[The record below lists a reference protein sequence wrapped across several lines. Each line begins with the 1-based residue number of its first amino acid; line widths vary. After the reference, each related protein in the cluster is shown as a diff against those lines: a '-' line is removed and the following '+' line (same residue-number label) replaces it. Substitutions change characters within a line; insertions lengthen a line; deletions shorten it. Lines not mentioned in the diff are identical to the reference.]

1 MYAKMDAFEA
11 KFDTQQNTLPPSEWA
26 DGVTRSTVMVDQS
39 VQVASGMPRNRV
51 RDQGNTSSL
60 VNRTPMRYRFDSS
73 NSFGSADSCSSTS
86 QSYSAADFQEM
97 ELRLKAGN
105 DARLQSRLDEMRSQ
119 LREEVRQ
126 DMELMIQ
133 RIMSQRDQGYQP
145 QQPQQQSQ

>member
-1 MYAKMDAFEA
+1 MEAFEA
-11 KFDTQQNTLPPSEWA
+11 AFNAQQNSLPPSERA
-26 DGVTRSTVMVDQS
+26 DEESRNTIMVDRF
-39 VQVASGMPRNRV
+39 VYVAGGMPRNRV

-133 RIMSQRDQGYQP
+133 RIMSQHDQGYQP